1 MQLHEKDFA
10 QEVLRSNCPVLV
22 DFFATW
28 CGPCRMLAP
37 LLSEIEQVRTDCKVC
52 QVDVDQNPA
61 LAARYGVVTIPTLL
75 VFRDGQVVNKALGV
89 LSKEEIENLLDV
101 R

>member
-1 MQLHEKDFA
+1 
-10 QEVLRSNCPVLV
+10 
-22 DFFATW
+22 
-28 CGPCRMLAP
+28 MLAP
-37 LLSEIEQVRTDCKVC
+37 LLSEIEQERTDYKVC

-61 LAARYGVVTIPTLL
+61 LAARYNVATIPTLL

-89 LSKEEIENLLDV
+89 LSKEEIENLLDA